1 MTTGFKTLSKALSH
15 SSILSQRSQSVP
27 FGSLLIKAWTDYSIC
42 PSPFKPPTNSLI
54 FKPFCR
60 KGYGIQRK
68 MIIGSILGVQAPTT
82 AEKAYKCLQGSYE
95 ASPLFS
101 WLWSTGNLG
110 KHKFF
115 F

>member
-42 PSPFKPPTNSLI
+42 PSPFKPSTSSLI
-54 FKPFCR
+54 FRQFCR

-82 AEKAYKCLQGSYE
+82 AEKLTNVCKVAMKLLLSSPGSGLLE
-95 ASPLFS
+95 I
-101 WLWSTGNLG
+101 
-110 KHKFF
+110 
-115 F
+115 